1 MRKELGKLLL
11 DIVKYV
17 VTAVIVSDIFTDIK
31 GSELYITASITTTI
45 LLIFGLLLV
54 KDPTENKTQKH
65 NPKKRK

>member
-17 VTAVIVSDIFTDIK
+17 VTAVIVSDIFTEVE
-31 GSELYITASITTTI
+31 GLELYITASITTTI

-54 KDPTENKTQKH
+54 KDPKEEKTQK
-65 NPKKRK
+65 NKPKKRK